1 MWCIPELTPEYA
13 AKMEDVL
20 DVYEKPLNHRE
31 PVVCLD
37 ERPIQLLDDARKP
50 IAADRPGLIFK
61 RDSEYVRKGTA
72 NVFCAVEP
80 KAGRHFTRVT
90 KNRKSPEFAKM
101 IAGIARAYSEAKTI
115 HLVMD
120 NLNTH
125 GQKSLTGFFGERK
138 GLKLWERFTQH
149 YTPKHGSWLNQAEIE
164 IGIFSRQCLGKDRI
178 GDIEALR
185 RRAGPWNRRVN
196 RQKLKINWGF
206 TIEKA
211 RRKFKYDSPEFI
223 RSKY

>member
-1 MWCIPELTPEYA
+1 M
-13 AKMEDVL
+13 
-20 DVYEKPLNHRE
+20 
-31 PVVCLD
+31 LD

-72 NVFCAVEP
+72 NVFCAVES

-101 IAGIARAYSEAKTI
+101 VAGIARAYSGAKTI

-125 GQKSLTGFFGERK
+125 GQKSLMNFYGERK

-164 IGIFSRQCLGKDRI
+164 IGIFSRQCMGKDRI
-178 GDIEALR
+178 ADIEALR
-185 RRAGPWNRRVN
+185 RRAGSWNRRVN

-206 TIEKA
+206 TVEKA